1 MINIKFSKIEKVV
14 VNSGI
19 GRLSAQA
26 NFKEKLLPEIMRDL
40 AAITGQK
47 PAVRGAKKSISNFKL
62 RLGTPVGLKVTL
74 RGKKMAE
81 FLKRLTN
88 VVFPRVRDFRGID
101 LKKIDQNGNLNIG
114 LKEQLV
120 FPEIKADVSGVS
132 FGMEITIVP
141 KVVKSREETIKLYRD
156 LGVPLQK

>member
-1 MINIKFSKIEKVV
+1 MIDQKFSKIEKVV

-19 GRLSAQA
+19 GRLSAQT
-26 NFKEKLLPEIMRDL
+26 NFKDKLLPEIIKDL
-40 AAITGQK
+40 AAMTGQK
-47 PAVRGAKKSISNFKL
+47 PAIRGAKKSISNFKL

-101 LKKIDQNGNLNIG
+101 LEKIDKNGNLNVG
-114 LKEQLV
+114 LKEHLV
-120 FPEIKADVSGVS
+120 FPEIKAEVSSVNFGV
-132 FGMEITIVP
+132 EISIVP
-141 KVVKSREETIKLYRD
+141 KEVKSREEIIQLYRD
-156 LGVPLQK
+156 LG

>member
-1 MINIKFSKIEKVV
+1 MINTKFSKIEKVV

-26 NFKEKLLPEIMRDL
+26 NFKEKLLPEIIRDL

-47 PAVRGAKKSISNFKL
+47 PAVCGAKKSISNFKL
-62 RLGTPVGLKVTL
+62 RIGTPVGLKVTL
-74 RGKKMAE
+74 RGKKMTE

-114 LKEQLV
+114 LKEHLV
-120 FPEIKADVSGVS
+120 FPEIKADVSSVS
-132 FGMEITIVP
+132 FGVEITIVP